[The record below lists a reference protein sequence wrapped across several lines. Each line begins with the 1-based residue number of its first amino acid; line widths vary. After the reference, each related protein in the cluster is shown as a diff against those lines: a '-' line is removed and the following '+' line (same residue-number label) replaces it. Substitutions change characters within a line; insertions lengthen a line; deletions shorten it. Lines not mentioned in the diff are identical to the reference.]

1 MNTLIN
7 FRWKVLGFLLFFAL
21 TANAQRDPLLW
32 PFAVNSIWNMPIGDG
47 AIYVP
52 ALLQEADN
60 FGMTVDEDIII
71 LKPNAPLQEIYTNYA
86 DWDAT
91 QDRCIEEGPLLF
103 SAPIPD
109 DFIVSSDN
117 WDGLTP
123 NSGTAF
129 LLPDGETIIQTQPFA
144 RCTPSTATSHYVP
157 GESSIYGDGIRGA
170 HGGSGLSAI
179 GGALRLGELDEPMDV
194 IRHALKINVYAAE
207 NLFYDEET
215 EGYRWPA
222 IRADGYA
229 ENVYGTERTE
239 AVVTACRMGAL
250 LALPTFLD
258 LDSLAFETTPG
269 RILAEAFRN
278 YGAYIVD
285 DTAWDVY
292 AIITEW
298 SPDGRFMYEFE
309 NAWGFPFKEPNKNTP
324 WTRDI
329 RRIFSNLHVVDNN
342 GPENIGGGG
351 TPLMPLAP
359 PFDITSIVDE
369 QPAEITVY
377 PNPVKDELVLD
388 VEMSQVAG
396 IQIVGVQGQANAVTL
411 LSNRINVSHLP
422 KGIYILQLSL
432 NNGQLY
438 HYKFIKQ

>member
-1 MNTLIN
+1 
-7 FRWKVLGFLLFFAL
+7 
-21 TANAQRDPLLW
+21 
-32 PFAVNSIWNMPIGDG
+32 
-47 AIYVP
+47 
-52 ALLQEADN
+52 
-60 FGMTVDEDIII
+60 
-71 LKPNAPLQEIYTNYA
+71 
-86 DWDAT
+86 
-91 QDRCIEEGPLLF
+91 
-103 SAPIPD
+103 
-109 DFIVSSDN
+109 
-117 WDGLTP
+117 
-123 NSGTAF
+123 
-129 LLPDGETIIQTQPFA
+129 
-144 RCTPSTATSHYVP
+144 VP

-250 LALPTFLD
+250 LALHNFLYI
-258 LDSLAFETTPG
+258 DSLAFETTPG

-298 SPDGRFMYEFE
+298 SPDGRFMDEFE
-309 NAWGFPFKEPNKNTP
+309 DAWGFPFKEPNKNTP

-388 VEMSQVAG
+388 FEMSQVAG
-396 IQIVGVQGQANAVTL
+396 IQIVGIQGQVNTISVV
-411 LSNRINVSHLP
+411 SNEIDVSNLP

-432 NNGQLY
+432 NEGQVY
-438 HYKFIKQ
+438 RYKFVKQ